1 MSDYSSVVR
10 VFATTQ
16 VPDFDNPWQ
25 SSSPASS
32 TGSGVVIGPGQVLTG
47 AHVVANATFIQVQ
60 RVSDPDKVVA
70 RVAAICHD
78 ADLALLSVEDERF
91 SADIQPETIGELPSL
106 RDRVSVVGFPVG
118 GEEISITEG
127 VVSRLEV
134 QRYSHSQRRLLAIT
148 VDAAINS
155 GNSGGPVFKD
165 GKIIGVAF
173 QTLSNAENIGEL
185 VPANLIRR
193 FLDGVAT
200 NRVSAVPGVGLTSQ
214 SLENPYLRRRVGLTD
229 GQSGVLVI
237 SVEYGGSAHGL
248 IEAGDVMLS
257 IDGLPI
263 ANNGTVRYRDR
274 FRTSYT
280 VVLGDHYV
288 DDEIPVTLLRDGAE
302 HTVHLPLRPVVHL
315 VPPKRYDYAPS
326 FYIYGGLVFQ
336 RLSRDFLGTW
346 SKWRYR
352 APPELVHY
360 YFSGRRTA
368 ARQDVVVLTQIL
380 ADQLNVGYEHLH
392 SEAVVAVNGQ
402 QPRNLKHFVQLIEDA
417 TDTVELRM
425 SSGGII
431 ALDVAEAH
439 AANDRILRRYRI
451 PGPGGH
457 VGD

>member
-1 MSDYSSVVR
+1 MSDHSSVVR

-25 SSSPASS
+25 SQSPTNS
-32 TGSGVVIGPGQVLTG
+32 TGSGVVIGPGQILTG
-47 AHVVANATFIQVQ
+47 AHVVANATFLQVQ
-60 RVSDPDKVVA
+60 RVSDPDKAVA
-70 RVAAICHD
+70 RVAAVCHD
-78 ADLALLSVEDERF
+78 ADLALLSVEDRRF
-91 SADIQPETIGELPSL
+91 VDDISPETIGELPAL

-134 QRYSHSQRRLLAIT
+134 QRYSHSQRRLLAVT

-193 FLDGVAT
+193 FLDGV
-200 NRVSAVPGVGLTSQ
+200 RSGRSSDIPGIGLTSQ
-214 SLENPYLRRRVGLTD
+214 SLENPFLRQRVGLKP

-237 SVEYGGSAHGL
+237 SVEFGGSAHGL
-248 IEAGDVMLS
+248 IQVGDVLTSIAGLS
-257 IDGLPI
+257 I

-288 DDEIPVTLLRDGAE
+288 GDEISVSLLRDGQPL
-302 HTVHLPLRPVVHL
+302 TVSLPLQPVVHL

-326 FYIYGGLVFQ
+326 FFIYGGLVFQ
-336 RLSRDFLGTW
+336 SLSRDFLSTW

-360 YFSGRRTA
+360 FFSGRRTEE
-368 ARQDVVVLTQIL
+368 RQDIVVLSQIL
-380 ADQLNVGYEHLH
+380 ADSLNVGYEHLH
-392 SEAVVAVNGQ
+392 SEAVVEVNGTP
-402 QPRNLKHFVQLIEDA
+402 PRGLHHFVELVQQA
-417 TDTVELRM
+417 AGTVELRM

-431 ALDVAEAH
+431 ALDAAQVAEAH
-439 AANDRILRRYRI
+439 ERILNRYRI
-451 PGPGGH
+451 PEPGYFIGT
-457 VGD
+457 